1 MTHME
6 NMAELYLV
14 RHAQASFGSDNY
26 DKLSELGHRQSQL
39 LGEHFRACNISF
51 DKVITGDMVRH
62 KETAEGILGHLNQVE
77 VDKGWNEFDFNAV
90 VSAYL
95 RMYPEQ
101 APGKNSPRSDWY
113 RVLKVAMIAWSEHKL
128 EDMNEDWLSFES
140 RVQSSSKNVFD
151 GANKKVLVVTSGGAI
166 AVCLMQLLGLSIQK
180 AIDFNLQIRNTSVH
194 HIFFN
199 NAKAQLHSFNSVPH
213 LDKPEHLNF
222 ITYS

>member
-1 MTHME
+1 
-6 NMAELYLV
+6 MAELYLV
-14 RHAQASFGSDNY
+14 RHAQASFGSENY

-39 LGEHFRACNISF
+39 LGEHFRACNIHF

-62 KETAEGILGHLNQVE
+62 KETAEGILGHFNEVE
-77 VDKGWNEFDFNAV
+77 IDKGWNEFDFNAV

-101 APGKNSPRSDWY
+101 TPAKNSPRSDWY
-113 RVLKVAMIAWSEHKL
+113 RILKLAMVAWSQQKL
-128 EDMNEDWLSFES
+128 EHMDEDWVSFES

-151 GANKKVLVVTSGGAI
+151 GNHKKVLVVSSGGAI

-199 NAKAQLHSFNSVPH
+199 QTNAQLHSFNSVPH
-213 LDKPEHLNF
+213 LDTCEHLNL